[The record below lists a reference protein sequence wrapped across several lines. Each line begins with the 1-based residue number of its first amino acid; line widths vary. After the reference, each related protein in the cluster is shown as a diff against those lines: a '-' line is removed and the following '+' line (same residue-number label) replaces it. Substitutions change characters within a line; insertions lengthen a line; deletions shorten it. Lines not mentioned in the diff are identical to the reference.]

1 MTQDLLLRNDLP
13 THEPGSSPADKLS
26 QIAELLKR
34 NRELE
39 EQLNDSVPLDK
50 YHQLEVELGQRVE
63 EIGGLLGDAREWKHR
78 AKHKQRQVQE
88 TEAQYELMAKE
99 RSTEAHRAGEFK
111 DKFEAAHAKVITLNR
126 LLRERSKEML
136 VLERL
141 YHRERRRQ
149 SHSLTSLGCVI
160 VENQNLRSE
169 IDGHKWKRID
179 RQFAKTVSGKTLV
192 TATHQINPAFLGD
205 GYYA

>member
-1 MTQDLLLRNDLP
+1 
-13 THEPGSSPADKLS
+13 
-26 QIAELLKR
+26 
-34 NRELE
+34 
-39 EQLNDSVPLDK
+39 
-50 YHQLEVELGQRVE
+50 
-63 EIGGLLGDAREWKHR
+63 
-78 AKHKQRQVQE
+78 
-88 TEAQYELMAKE
+88 
-99 RSTEAHRAGEFK
+99 
-111 DKFEAAHAKVITLNR
+111 
-126 LLRERSKEML
+126 ML

-149 SHSLTSLGCVI
+149 SHSLASLGFVV

-205 GYYA
+205 GYYE

>member
-1 MTQDLLLRNDLP
+1 MTHDLLLRNGLP

-34 NRELE
+34 NQELE
-39 EQLNDSVPLDK
+39 EQLNNSVPLDK
-50 YHQLEVELGQRVE
+50 YRQLEAELGQRVE
-63 EIGGLLGDAREWKHR
+63 EIDRLLGDAREWKHR
-78 AKHKQRQVQE
+78 AKQKQKQVQE
-88 TEAQYELMAKE
+88 TEAKCESVAKE
-99 RSTEAHRAGEFK
+99 RNTEAQRTGEFK
-111 DKFEAAHAKVITLNR
+111 DKFEAAHAKVVTLNR

-136 VLERL
+136 TLERL

-149 SHSLTSLGCVI
+149 SHSLASLGCVL

-179 RQFAKTVSGKTLV
+179 RQFAKAVSGKTLV